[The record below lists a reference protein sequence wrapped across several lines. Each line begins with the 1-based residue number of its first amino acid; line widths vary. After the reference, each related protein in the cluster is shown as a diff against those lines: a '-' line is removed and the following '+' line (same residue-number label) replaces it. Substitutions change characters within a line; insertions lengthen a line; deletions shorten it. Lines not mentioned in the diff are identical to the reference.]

1 MRLSIRYS
9 VDETELANEAHSLF
23 TKAHDKFGSVRDLV
37 VRQMMHSAVLRDT
50 GKMVSSLDDLR
61 KAMLSFDTSLSEIM
75 AILEGYEAYKRGEL
89 PQQLQPQEEE
99 DPDYCGEDGCGE
111 LPYEEG

>member
-9 VDETELANEAHSLF
+9 VDETELANEAHTLF
-23 TKAHDKFGSVRDLV
+23 SKAHDKFGSVKDLV
-37 VRQMMHSAVLRDT
+37 IRQVLHSAVLRDT
-50 GKMVSSLDDLR
+50 SKMLSSLDELR

-89 PQQLQPQEEE
+89 PQQLRPQEEE